1 MGITAISIKRKEIYK
16 KKKKKVGP
24 SLKKQNATW
33 MGGVQDDIM

>member
-16 KKKKKVGP
+16 KKKKVDP